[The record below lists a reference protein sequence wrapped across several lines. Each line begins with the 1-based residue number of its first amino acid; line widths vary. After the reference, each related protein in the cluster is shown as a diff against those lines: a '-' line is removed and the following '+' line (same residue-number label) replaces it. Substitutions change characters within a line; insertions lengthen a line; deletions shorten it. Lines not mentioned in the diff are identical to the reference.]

1 MDTYFADP
9 YSSFQRG
16 TNERANGMLRRYLP
30 KKTDFR
36 AVSEG
41 DLQDIVWEI
50 NNRPMKCLGFRT
62 PQEVYNIELEKLIR
76 SVALRN

>member
-16 TNERANGMLRRYLP
+16 TNERANGMIRRYLP

-36 AVSEG
+36 TVSEE

-50 NNRPMKCLGFRT
+50 NNRPMKCLGFLT
-62 PQEVYNIELEKLIR
+62 PQEVYNMEMEKLTL
-76 SVALRN
+76 SVALQT